1 VDSLLNPRRLRY
13 FVEKKKRHLEDGNIF
28 DESGNV
34 IGLIKKRKNVFSIKL
49 VKKINFQ
56 DVKNTILK

>member
-1 VDSLLNPRRLRY
+1 
-13 FVEKKKRHLEDGNIF
+13 LEDGNIF

-56 DVKNTILK
+56 DVKNTKFK